1 MLQDDEADLA
11 KIKARMVEMEAEAAK
26 LKAMQE
32 KQKEAFDAGEF
43 MTSVVCSC
51 SGELIVALVSSL

>member
-43 MTSVVCSC
+43 MTRWVCS
-51 SGELIVALVSSL
+51 